1 MIPDSVKEGWVIK
14 EKDAGVRF
22 RTFHVDGI
30 CGVRGNMIEDTIVGS
45 IMAVTIPLN
54 DEHTEF
60 RTQFSYLSPKEVRGF
75 NRQTG
80 KDVAL
85 ARLNSDKS
93 IRLSLGAGN
102 RLGDALKNLIVSEAE
117 RKQIQWFNGVEADNL
132 V

>member
-1 MIPDSVKEGWVIK
+1 MIPDSVKEGWSIK
-14 EKDAGVRF
+14 EKDGGVRF
-22 RTFHVDGI
+22 RTFHIDGI
-30 CGVRGNMIEDTIVGS
+30 YGLRGNIIEDTIVGS
-45 IMAVTIPLN
+45 VMAVTIPLN

-60 RTQFSYLSPKEVRGF
+60 RTQFSFLSPKEKRGF

-93 IRLSLGAGN
+93 IRLSLGAGSK
-102 RLGDALKNLIVSEAE
+102 LGDALKNVIVAEAE
-117 RKQIQWFNGVEADNL
+117 RKQIQWFDGVQSGNL

>member
-1 MIPDSVKEGWVIK
+1 MIPESVKEGWMIK
-14 EKDAGVRF
+14 EKDEGVRF
-22 RTFHVDGI
+22 RTFHIDGI
-30 CGVRGNMIEDTIVGS
+30 GGVRGNMIEDTITGS
-45 IMAVTIPLN
+45 VMAVSVPLN

-60 RTQFSYLSPKEVRGF
+60 RTQFSYLSPREERGF

-102 RLGDALKNLIVSEAE
+102 RLGDAIKNLIIVEAE
-117 RKQIQWFNGVEADNL
+117 RKQIQWFNGVEAGNI

>member
-1 MIPDSVKEGWVIK
+1 MIPESVKEGWVIK

-22 RTFHVDGI
+22 RTFHIDGI

-45 IMAVTIPLN
+45 VMAVTVPLN

-60 RTQFSYLSPKEVRGF
+60 RTQFSYLSPREKRGF

-93 IRLSLGAGN
+93 IIFLLGAGN
-102 RLGDALKNLIVSEAE
+102 RLGEALKNLIVMEAE
-117 RKQIQWFNGVEADNL
+117 RKQIQWFDGVQEGNL